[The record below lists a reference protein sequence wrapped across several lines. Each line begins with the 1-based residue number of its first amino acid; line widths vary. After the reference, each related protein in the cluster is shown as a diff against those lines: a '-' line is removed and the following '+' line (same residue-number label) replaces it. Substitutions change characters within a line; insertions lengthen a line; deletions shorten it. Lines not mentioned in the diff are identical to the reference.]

1 MEDFM
6 VEFKIGGHKYHF
18 FGRDIWRKIS
28 DGEGNKI
35 LATKCYD
42 EKNQLAGVAN
52 LTKDWEIKSFYME

>member
-18 FGRDIWRKIS
+18 FGRDIWIF
-28 DGEGNKI
+28 DCLENKI

-42 EKNQLAGVAN
+42 EKNQFAGVAN
-52 LTKDWEIKSFYME
+52 LTEDWEIKSFFMD